1 MDPSWEQSG
10 FDEITT
16 DLSSCLQSIP
26 STATQ
31 LSFQLTQLFTLER
44 RSKTFIP
51 TFQTTQDHVIEKRN
65 GLMKV
70 TTYARIF
77 KQRALRS
84 ELICM
89 DLCTMRAAT
98 SEFCILRGHNSN
110 QQQMHGKSTFSHNAC
125 HSCIYWYKQLL
136 YNQNVK
142 LKTTC
147 SQKSAK
153 PPVIMLSDEF
163 KHFLHY
169 LCEKQSKSDCSLH
182 PLYQHSSHANFS
194 LLSSVSRRI

>member
-1 MDPSWEQSG
+1 MCLVSKFLSQTFCRMDPSWEQSG

-31 LSFQLTQLFTLER
+31 LSFQLTQLFNLER

-51 TFQTTQDHVIEKRN
+51 TFPTTPDHVIEKRN
-65 GLMKV
+65 GIMKV

-110 QQQMHGKSTFSHNAC
+110 QQQMHGKSTFSHSAC
-125 HSCIYWYKQLL
+125 HSCI
-136 YNQNVK
+136 
-142 LKTTC
+142 
-147 SQKSAK
+147 A
-153 PPVIMLSDEF
+153 
-163 KHFLHY
+163 
-169 LCEKQSKSDCSLH
+169 
-182 PLYQHSSHANFS
+182 
-194 LLSSVSRRI
+194 

>member
-31 LSFQLTQLFTLER
+31 LSFQLTQLFNLEW

-51 TFQTTQDHVIEKRN
+51 TFQTTPDHVIEKRN
-65 GLMKV
+65 GIMKV

-110 QQQMHGKSTFSHNAC
+110 QQQMHGKSTFSHNPC
-125 HSCIYWYKQLL
+125 CSCIYLYKQLL

-142 LKTTC
+142 LHAV
-147 SQKSAK
+147 KS
-153 PPVIMLSDEF
+153 L
-163 KHFLHY
+163 
-169 LCEKQSKSDCSLH
+169 Q
-182 PLYQHSSHANFS
+182 S
-194 LLSSVSRRI
+194 LLSSCCPMNLNIFCTIMWETE